1 MKKTTYKL
9 SDIKPIGNFDSV
21 LETLD
26 KKVTEIEK
34 EGYTKRVAN
43 AIKII
48 VGEMGLLDVL
58 SDNLEDG
65 SEYKGWNK
73 EEQKNC
79 LLFTH
84 LLIIRLNNIAQK
96 HLNGIDME
104 PNHIQLM
111 ESVNSNHK
119 YNKIFG
125 KLIITI

>member
-26 KKVTEIEK
+26 IKVTEIEK
-34 EGYTKRVAN
+34 EGYSKRVAN
-43 AIKII
+43 AIKVI
-48 VGEMGLLDVL
+48 VAEMGLLDVL
-58 SDNLEDG
+58 SQDLKDG
-65 SEYKGWNK
+65 SKYEGWNK
-73 EEQKNC
+73 EEQKIC

-96 HLNGIDME
+96 HLNGIDMD

-111 ESVNSNHK
+111 ESVSGNHEYK
-119 YNKIFG
+119 NIFG
-125 KLIITI
+125 KLTITI